1 VIFALIVVVVFLAVI
16 GAFLLFDSEEEPG
29 N

>member
-1 VIFALIVVVVFLAVI
+1 MIFALIVVVVFLAVI
-16 GAFLLFDSEEEPG
+16 GAFLWFDSEEEPG

>member
-1 VIFALIVVVVFLAVI
+1 MIFALIVVVVFLVVI